1 MRIGIDARFYGSA
14 GRGLGRYVSEL
25 IRWLERIDRENDYV
39 VFLRAAN
46 FAEYEPENP
55 RFTKVVADFSWYGWQ
70 EQLLY
75 PPFLRRHALDLM
87 HFPHFNVPLLYRRPF
102 VVTVH
107 DLILLN
113 FPTVRATRLGPL
125 VFRLKFLA
133 YRLVIASALRRARA
147 VLVPSAFVRDDIR
160 KAFPWTKNKNITVT
174 YEAASERLAGT
185 AKNGGPLPQPYFLHV
200 GSAYPHKNLET
211 LLAAFQIF
219 RRRGHATHRLTL
231 VGAKD
236 HFMRRLETEAHAA
249 GLAEN
254 VDFHGPAT
262 DAELADIFAGAQA
275 YVFPSLSEGFGLPPL
290 EAMTHGTPVAA
301 SDATCLPE
309 ILGDAALYFNGRSQA
324 AIAETLAKLADDENL
339 RRELSEK
346 GRRQAAKY
354 DWRATAEQTL
364 EAYRQSLQASKLQ
377 SF

>member
-25 IRWLERIDRENDYV
+25 ITWLERLDRENDYV

-46 FAEYEPENP
+46 FDEYVPANP
-55 RFTKVVADFSWYGWQ
+55 RFTKVVADFPWYGWQ
-70 EQLLY
+70 EQLRF
-75 PPFLRRHALDLM
+75 PAVLRRHRLDLV

-113 FPTVRATRLGPL
+113 FPTARATRLGSA

-133 YRLVIASALRRARA
+133 YRFVIASALRRARA
-147 VLVPSAFVRDDIR
+147 VLAPSAWVRDDIR
-160 KAFPWTKNKNITVT
+160 RAFPWTKNKNIAVT
-174 YEAASERLAGT
+174 HEAVSERLAT
-185 AKNGGPLPQPYFLHV
+185 AAINGGTLPPPYFLYV
-200 GSAYPHKNLET
+200 GSSYPHKNLET
-211 LLAAFQIF
+211 LLAAFQDF
-219 RRRGHATHRLTL
+219 RRRAHAKHRLVL

-236 HFMRRLETEAHAA
+236 YFMQRLETETRAA

-254 VDFHGPAT
+254 VDFRGAVS
-262 DAELADIFAGAQA
+262 DAELAGIFAGAQA

-290 EAMTHGTPVAA
+290 EAMAHGTPVAS

-309 ILGDAALYFNGRSQA
+309 ILGEAALYFNARSRSS
-324 AIAETLAKLADDENL
+324 IAETLAQIADNPNL
-339 RRELSEK
+339 RRELAEK

-354 DWRATAEQTL
+354 SWQKTAEQTL
-364 EAYRQSLQASKLQ
+364 EAYKRAR
-377 SF
+377 